1 MKNLWFFH
9 RPASVSVQSPLS
21 VGLFGSSSSFFSR
34 SMFSSSSSSS
44 LRFRGVQVILFSFFS
59 LLLALAN
66 QVDTWV
72 RVIFVMM
79 ASMIFS
85 PLVGYGF
92 FPVLAKPSFQS
103 GCGVPG
109 SILAVSW
116 VSIRVR
122 AQGSSVRMIPYRSG
136 HACRVV
142 IRRAL
147 QGAKPMVLLAKD
159 HFMDTCAQ
167 CRIGYRSL
175 TQTHINKHTLAHTHA
190 CHMYTL

>member
-1 MKNLWFFH
+1 MSEGH
-9 RPASVSVQSPLS
+9 
-21 VGLFGSSSSFFSR
+21 
-34 SMFSSSSSSS
+34 
-44 LRFRGVQVILFSFFS
+44 FRDDGQHD
-59 LLLALAN
+59 LLAFGG
-66 QVDTWV
+66 V
-72 RVIFVMM
+72 RV
-79 ASMIFS
+79 
-85 PLVGYGF
+85 

-159 HFMDTCAQ
+159 HFMETCAQ

-175 TQTHINKHTLAHTHA
+175 TQTHHKQTHSRAHTCMPHVHTLNLINQNSKAQGRGATHSII
-190 CHMYTL
+190 